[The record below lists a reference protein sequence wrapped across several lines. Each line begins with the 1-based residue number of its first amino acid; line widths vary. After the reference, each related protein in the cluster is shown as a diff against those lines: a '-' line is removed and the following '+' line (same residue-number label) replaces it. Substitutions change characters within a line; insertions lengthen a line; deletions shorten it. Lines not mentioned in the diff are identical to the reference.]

1 MERKEFLLA
10 AWVTNTINNLAG
22 FGGVVGAS
30 LRASFYGK
38 QTNRKMVLA
47 TVSKVALF
55 MLTGLSVWSFLTFI
69 DVFLF
74 SQKVFFEAIGSGF
87 SAVVFS
93 TSHFLFAY
101 LKRKTLFFE
110 FYPKGLL
117 GLLLASFGQWTG
129 ALAVF
134 LIIGKLMRIDISMLS
149 IYPMFM
155 IATLI
160 GMLTMV
166 PGGMGTF
173 DVLMILGM
181 SQLPVRQDV
190 AVVWLLYYRLFY
202 YVLPFMT
209 GLLLFITHTGVK
221 INRFLDN
228 IPRLFFQKVAHI
240 VLVSAVYFAGIM
252 MVLLSTITNLSAI
265 SRLFQVLLPFSF
277 NF

>member
-1 MERKEFLLA
+1 
-10 AWVTNTINNLAG
+10 
-22 FGGVVGAS
+22 
-30 LRASFYGK
+30 
-38 QTNRKMVLA
+38 
-47 TVSKVALF
+47 
-55 MLTGLSVWSFLTFI
+55 
-69 DVFLF
+69 
-74 SQKVFFEAIGSGF
+74 
-87 SAVVFS
+87 
-93 TSHFLFAY
+93 
-101 LKRKTLFFE
+101 
-110 FYPKGLL
+110 
-117 GLLLASFGQWTG
+117 
-129 ALAVF
+129 
-134 LIIGKLMRIDISMLS
+134 
-149 IYPMFM
+149 
-155 IATLI
+155 
-160 GMLTMV
+160 MV

-181 SQLPVRQDV
+181 SQLSVRQDV

-277 NF
+277 NFLDQTVNLLVGFLLLGLARALSVKVKKAFLPTIALLSLVF

>member
-1 MERKEFLLA
+1 
-10 AWVTNTINNLAG
+10 
-22 FGGVVGAS
+22 
-30 LRASFYGK
+30 
-38 QTNRKMVLA
+38 MVLA

-221 INRFLDN
+221 INRF
-228 IPRLFFQKVAHI
+228 
-240 VLVSAVYFAGIM
+240 
-252 MVLLSTITNLSAI
+252 
-265 SRLFQVLLPFSF
+265 
-277 NF
+277 

>member
-1 MERKEFLLA
+1 
-10 AWVTNTINNLAG
+10 
-22 FGGVVGAS
+22 
-30 LRASFYGK
+30 
-38 QTNRKMVLA
+38 
-47 TVSKVALF
+47 
-55 MLTGLSVWSFLTFI
+55 
-69 DVFLF
+69 
-74 SQKVFFEAIGSGF
+74 
-87 SAVVFS
+87 
-93 TSHFLFAY
+93 
-101 LKRKTLFFE
+101 
-110 FYPKGLL
+110 
-117 GLLLASFGQWTG
+117 
-129 ALAVF
+129 
-134 LIIGKLMRIDISMLS
+134 
-149 IYPMFM
+149 MFM

-277 NF
+277 NFLDQTVNLLVGFLLLGLARALSVKVKRHFCLRLLYYLLVF

>member
-1 MERKEFLLA
+1 
-10 AWVTNTINNLAG
+10 
-22 FGGVVGAS
+22 
-30 LRASFYGK
+30 
-38 QTNRKMVLA
+38 
-47 TVSKVALF
+47 
-55 MLTGLSVWSFLTFI
+55 
-69 DVFLF
+69 
-74 SQKVFFEAIGSGF
+74 
-87 SAVVFS
+87 
-93 TSHFLFAY
+93 
-101 LKRKTLFFE
+101 
-110 FYPKGLL
+110 
-117 GLLLASFGQWTG
+117 
-129 ALAVF
+129 
-134 LIIGKLMRIDISMLS
+134 
-149 IYPMFM
+149 
-155 IATLI
+155 
-160 GMLTMV
+160 
-166 PGGMGTF
+166 MGTF

-181 SQLPVRQDV
+181 SQLSVRQDV